1 LLLLGIIFFILIR
14 KKKKTEAVH
23 EILQVDMESIPSKA
37 STDGRTSVRESGE
50 FSSQVSLPPR
60 TSSSNSQAGLHLVSS
75 KPSGLLLGKNKK
87 RKKVIVKYNSQTVL
101 VELPMDSMEQFMTA
115 LKESLNIKEEISVQV
130 YYQKSD
136 FKDFIDLIDM
146 DQLKAKM
153 PMIKVFTKAQRFWTF
168 AINSDWVTK
177 GFQDNQYVSLLV
189 KEGDKIYNTEVMD
202 KFRILADNMG
212 FEAEMPYKIF
222 SISNQTVLSVFDSY
236 RLLLFGKQR
245 QSPQLFSKDDWREM
259 PDVELREA
267 YLKWLEGYAA
277 KFAQI
282 NDKTKGIPNVL
293 PMIQGT
299 SEEAVWQICQQGFG
313 ITAITDDGYYGR
325 GVYFTSNLKYASR
338 YAKESP
344 KVPGYNVFLLSMVI
358 PGNTFP
364 VTEDPWDA
372 EQKNKQGY
380 HGQPCR
386 VGYQSHF
393 TLVDSPKKN
402 SSPTK
407 TPFTGANIADELV
420 IFQVTQALP
429 LFVFYL
435 K

>member
-14 KKKKTEAVH
+14 KKKKTEAAH